1 MAADRDLIIADI
13 LELVR
18 RDVEYLILSGK
29 DPDAVAML
37 LTQTL
42 GSMRALAQVL
52 NRSKNPRECT
62 LSRKEVE
69 ECATVRATLDE
80 GAQWWWDQSILS
92 GAHPLALARRVESAV
107 AAAYVEPDDD
117 PMQLGL

>member
-1 MAADRDLIIADI
+1 MAADRERIVAEIVD
-13 LELVR
+13 LVR
-18 RDVEYLILSGK
+18 GDVEYLILTGK

-52 NRSKNPRECT
+52 NKSKNPRALT
-62 LSRKEVE
+62 LTSKEVE

-107 AAAYVEPDDD
+107 AAAIVDPEDD
-117 PMQLGL
+117 PIQLGL